1 MNKFIKGM
9 DISTLIEL
17 EKCGAKYFDCGK
29 EGDLF
34 DILKAYGTNS
44 VRIRLWNDPYDG
56 QGMPYGAGTNDLET
70 MVMLAKRPD
79 SMEWVYYLIYITVIS
94 GQTRVSSL
102 SQKPGKIWE

>member
-17 EKCGAKYFDCGK
+17 ERCGAKYYDCGK

-70 MVMLAKRPD
+70 MVILSAG
-79 SMEWVYYLIYITVIS
+79 SMPVRLTGTWCWVSV
-94 GQTRVSSL
+94 
-102 SQKPGKIWE
+102 GKARFIME